1 MSYLSPLLPVGLLP
15 RFALAF
21 SIGIFTAKAAAKLT
35 AGQRADYC
43 MGVAVVYIARRFA

>member
-1 MSYLSPLLPVGLLP
+1 MSYLSPLLPVFLLS

-35 AGQRADYC
+35 AGQRAVC
-43 MGVAVVYIARRFA
+43 CKGVAGAYIARRFA